1 MQRFEMIQ
9 TLLGQM
15 LGQIDD
21 IIMLADDQRHI
32 TYMNDSA
39 VKAFGYPRE
48 ALDRQADTCAVCLKR

>member
-21 IIMLADDQRHI
+21 IILLADDQYSI
-32 TYMNDSA
+32 
-39 VKAFGYPRE
+39 
-48 ALDRQADTCAVCLKR
+48 